1 MTRITVEPNWHGQG
15 YLGFLV
21 RNDQDERTIFV
32 QTDWD
37 FPGWAS
43 CFGWVACECGA
54 TDGATECRSCRRYPG
69 EMIAEAKEFLYGV
82 HDRDEE
88 DQWVND
94 PGYFPER
101 RMVKHTVT
109 WQDIRRT
116 KFGRPSRKGGHE
128 TRSHVVEIP
137 DDMDTDSPECHAMV
151 WKILKEDTDWA
162 RDNVRPSFHLK
173 RM

>member
-1 MTRITVEPNWHGQG
+1 
-15 YLGFLV
+15 
-21 RNDQDERTIFV
+21 
-32 QTDWD
+32 
-37 FPGWAS
+37 
-43 CFGWVACECGA
+43 
-54 TDGATECRSCRRYPG
+54 
-69 EMIAEAKEFLYGV
+69 MIAEAKEFLYGV

-116 KFGRPSRKGGHE
+116 KFGRPSRKGGYE